1 MASIS
6 ITNSHIG
13 RAPSELTPADNR
25 CQANI
30 SIQINPDLEDRVMLL
45 EHRPCS
51 EFVQRRPARP
61 TCIVAAGDR
70 GRRLGGVDFESKD
83 VGDGTAAKRAARRV
97 ENAVFASSAL
107 LERQAGFFS
116 EFPHRG
122 TRQGFAWLDEE
133 GRHLQT

>member
-6 ITNSHIG
+6 TTNSHIG

-30 SIQINPDLEDRVMLL
+30 SIQINHDLEDRVMLL
-45 EHRPCS
+45 EHRLCS

-61 TCIVAAGDR
+61 ACIVAAGDR

-107 LERQAGFFS
+107 LERQAGFLS
-116 EFPHRG
+116 EFPHHG
-122 TRQGFAWLDEE
+122 THQSFAWLDEE